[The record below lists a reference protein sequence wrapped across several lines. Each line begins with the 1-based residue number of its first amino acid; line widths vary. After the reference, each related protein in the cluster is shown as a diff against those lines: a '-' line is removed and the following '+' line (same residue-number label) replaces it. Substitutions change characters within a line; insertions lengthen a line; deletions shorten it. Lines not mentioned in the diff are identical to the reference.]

1 MPVFSLVN
9 SLKCCEQIRHA
20 FLLYTDT
27 GVGNI
32 VDYLASLFIE
42 TPVLYGK
49 GYGTLSGIFYC
60 IVQDIDKYLL
70 YPDLISVKLQRKLGI
85 NIHME
90 LKAFFPDTHPE
101 HADNL
106 RDHLSH
112 VVFNGRQLHF
122 A

>member
-9 SLKCCEQIRHA
+9 SLKCCKQIRHA

-32 VDYLASLFIE
+32 VDYLAALFIE
-42 TPVLYGK
+42 TPVLDGK
-49 GYGTLSGIFYC
+49 GYRTLGSVFYR

-85 NIHME
+85 HINME
-90 LKAFFPDTHPE
+90 FEAFFLYTHPE

-106 RDHLSH
+106 GDHLSH
-112 VVFNGRQLHF
+112 VVFNGCQLHF